1 MHSHL
6 DKVSRKPMLLFSSQI
21 PSPPIDNL
29 LVDVADDVTLDE
41 GQLVSLFGGV
51 VVPGLKIFKNCFQR
65 KICYINSY
73 YTTRNL

>member
-1 MHSHL
+1 
-6 DKVSRKPMLLFSSQI
+6 MLLFSSQI

-41 GQLVSLFGGV
+41 GQLVSLLGGV

-65 KICYINSY
+65 KICFISSY